1 MSAKFSPQPKGS
13 AILLSLGI
21 ILLLAGNQALAQST
35 AKQESSI
42 SCGIESD
49 PEFEQ
54 ALLKHIEKRF
64 FKNIGA
70 SPEQKEKISKVLENK
85 LNANRGRRQALK
97 EAMAAMVKLAA
108 DPGSTDQALIDQAHK
123 ARAIKEELA
132 DQRLSTFLEVRA
144 MLTDEQKQKLSQR
157 LQKFTMRLRPRQQ
170 YMGCQFKPDNMSDEG
185 RAEES

>member
-13 AILLSLGI
+13 AILLSLSI
-21 ILLLAGNQALAQST
+21 IFLLAGSKALAQNT
-35 AKQESSI
+35 AKQESI

-70 SPEQKEKISKVLENK
+70 SPEQKEKISKLLENK
-85 LNANRGRRQALK
+85 LNANRAKRQALK

-132 DQRLSTFLEVRA
+132 GQRLSTFLEVRA

-170 YMGCQFKPDNMSDEG
+170 FMGCQFKPDNMSAEG